1 MWEDLNFIQEEKCE
15 EDLPSQQKKTK
26 KQNPSSSSLPYGP
39 MGLGCPSEATDM
51 GFQRQSGCD
60 RTPLE
65 FRGMPALPLLIIG
78 PFTEITFFSEW
89 LWSYSSGYKFHE
101 AGCMLFRKGCDI
113 PAITKPNSSDM
124 VVWCWNERVP

>member
-1 MWEDLNFIQEEKCE
+1 MRRTCHLG
-15 EDLPSQQKKTK
+15 KKK
-26 KQNPSSSSLPYGP
+26 KKKNPSSGLPYGL

-78 PFTEITFFSEW
+78 PFTEITFFSE
-89 LWSYSSGYKFHE
+89 
-101 AGCMLFRKGCDI
+101 
-113 PAITKPNSSDM
+113 
-124 VVWCWNERVP
+124 